1 SSTAAAVTFIT
12 FVQDLKKKTKTWG
25 PMIELCGSGE
35 KTLERFR
42 YQFPDDWLYS
52 DQLQGEWSAFNE
64 ILKRKNDSIQEQLA
78 GLQLKIVA
86 EDKIVENKI
95 TDLLAEWEQTRPV
108 QGNMRADT
116 AMNTINVFEGK
127 LSRVQEEY
135 DLPVIE
141 ELRDLKAVWTA
152 LSGIWNQVG
161 DLRDSQWATIQP
173 RKLRQSLD
181 ALLASTKDMPT
192 RMRQYAAFEYV
203 QDMLRGL
210 LKANTVV
217 SELKSDALK
226 ERHWKQ
232 LFKVLRLPS
241 QLNLTHL
248 TLGQVYDLD
257 LKKNEALIKDVI
269 IQAQGEAN
277 LDQLYARCTENLNS
291 LTAMKLSP
299 YYKVF
304 EEEAGSWEEKLN
316 RIHVLFDIWIDVQRQ
331 WVYKSPFVIDVMNI
345 QGVQKSLERL
355 KDMLQKIQ
363 KALGE
368 YLERE
373 RSSFPRFY

>member
-1 SSTAAAVTFIT
+1 
-12 FVQDLKKKTKTWG
+12 
-25 PMIELCGSGE
+25 M
-35 KTLERFR
+35 
-42 YQFPDDWLYS
+42 
-52 DQLQGEWSAFNE
+52 
-64 ILKRKNDSIQEQLA
+64 
-78 GLQLKIVA
+78 A

-108 QGNMRADT
+108 AGNLRADT
-116 AMNTINVFEGK
+116 AMNTINVFDGK
-127 LSRVQEEY
+127 LTRVQEEY
-135 DLPVIE
+135 DLVCRAKEALDLELSRHTRLEPVVE

-161 DLRDSQWATIQP
+161 ELRDSQWATVQP

-241 QLNLTHL
+241 QLNITQCVSRH
-248 TLGQVYDLD
+248 
-257 LKKNEALIKDVI
+257 
-269 IQAQGEAN
+269 
-277 LDQLYARCTENLNS
+277 RS
-291 LTAMKLSP
+291 
-299 YYKVF
+299 F
-304 EEEAGSWEEKLN
+304 
-316 RIHVLFDIWIDVQRQ
+316 
-331 WVYKSPFVIDVMNI
+331 
-345 QGVQKSLERL
+345 
-355 KDMLQKIQ
+355 ML
-363 KALGE
+363 A
-368 YLERE
+368 
-373 RSSFPRFY
+373 